1 MKELKKVTSMLG
13 TVLTKEEIEEFM
25 AEADVVSN
33 LVTVE
38 ILSFFTFLLHKVLR
52 TPIIIG
58 WKWEAWLWWVCQDA
72 SSILT
77 FFWLMLLYICFWNI
91 CFVQLKNRSIKK
103 SLILSL
109 YFITSVPKDYSKI
122 TNLNKQIDAGT
133 LDKVVLASIII

>member
-52 TPIIIG
+52 TPITIG
-58 WKWEAWLWWVCQDA
+58 WKWEA
-72 SSILT
+72 
-77 FFWLMLLYICFWNI
+77 
-91 CFVQLKNRSIKK
+91 
-103 SLILSL
+103 
-109 YFITSVPKDYSKI
+109 
-122 TNLNKQIDAGT
+122 
-133 LDKVVLASIII
+133 